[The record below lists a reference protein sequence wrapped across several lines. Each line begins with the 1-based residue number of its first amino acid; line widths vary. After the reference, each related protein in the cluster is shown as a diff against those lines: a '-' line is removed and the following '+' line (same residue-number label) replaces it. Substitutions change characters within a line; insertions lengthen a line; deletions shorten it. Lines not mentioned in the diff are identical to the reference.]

1 MKAAYRTLYEKYN
14 TILKPLISEQEG
26 RLETF
31 AVPLL
36 ESLSCMLDAVSL
48 ADACDNDVQKS
59 KYVKVAD
66 EALNLSISYS
76 YQYLIYALQK
86 EIDTF
91 EERAPKSVRNRID
104 GGKFWKQYVDHKQA
118 AVLCEVEAKKQ
129 ESLNPALSVDKY
141 QEAYL
146 HYVEIDKM
154 FNTFAAELKDSQWHK
169 KVSTCM
175 KGWHWLWVTI
185 WVAVITAVLRF
196 MISYYSS

>member
-48 ADACDNDVQKS
+48 ADACDDDVQKS

-91 EERAPKSVRNRID
+91 EERAPISVRIRID
-104 GGKFWKQYVDHKQA
+104 GGKFVGPYESQKKSIVHLLKACNQQSDDIKSLPLFEDAYYQLIDLERLVNAHQTELVIAEEGRKSWKKDF
-118 AVLCEVEAKKQ
+118 
-129 ESLNPALSVDKY
+129 ALRGLGIVISILVGNVVGKY
-141 QEAYL
+141 LA
-146 HYVEIDKM
+146 
-154 FNTFAAELKDSQWHK
+154 
-169 KVSTCM
+169 
-175 KGWHWLWVTI
+175 I
-185 WVAVITAVLRF
+185 WFL
-196 MISYYSS
+196 

>member
-1 MKAAYRTLYEKYN
+1 MKAAFRKLYEKYN
-14 TILKPLISEQEG
+14 TVLKPLISEQEG

-91 EERAPKSVRNRID
+91 EERAPKSVGPYESQKKSIVHLLKACNQQSDDIKSLPLFKDAYHQLID
-104 GGKFWKQYVDHKQA
+104 LERLVNAHQTELVIAEESKKSWKKDFALRGLGIVISILVGNVVGK
-118 AVLCEVEAKKQ
+118 
-129 ESLNPALSVDKY
+129 
-141 QEAYL
+141 YL
-146 HYVEIDKM
+146 
-154 FNTFAAELKDSQWHK
+154 A
-169 KVSTCM
+169 
-175 KGWHWLWVTI
+175 I
-185 WVAVITAVLRF
+185 WFL
-196 MISYYSS
+196 

>member
-104 GGKFWKQYVDHKQA
+104 GGKFVGPYESQ
-118 AVLCEVEAKKQ
+118 KK
-129 ESLNPALSVDKY
+129 SIVHL
-141 QEAYL
+141 
-146 HYVEIDKM
+146 
-154 FNTFAAELKDSQWHK
+154 
-169 KVSTCM
+169 
-175 KGWHWLWVTI
+175 
-185 WVAVITAVLRF
+185 
-196 MISYYSS
+196 